1 MTLKTLQDNLWLMKY
16 SIFTLFILFFFLSF
30 TNHSNAK
37 NEYLNDGSYACERGS
52 FEPYTE
58 VRQREF
64 KTGTSDEYQDQIV
77 GFRFRM
83 PIGATCDDD
92 YIAEQQKKQKLKTQ
106 LELIKE
112 CKRIPKI
119 SPPPVEFA
127 ELFNMCNKLGVAGV
141 IINKKPEGN
150 HWDNLKIQYL
160 KDNPDIVIMEQA
172 IPNEIK

>member
-1 MTLKTLQDNLWLMKY
+1 MTLKTLRDNLLWIMY
-16 SIFTLFILFFFLSF
+16 FLFVVA
-30 TNHSNAK
+30 TCVQAK

-83 PIGATCDDD
+83 PLGAVCDED
-92 YIAEQQKKQKLKTQ
+92 YIAEQRKKSKLKTQ

-112 CKRIPKI
+112 CKRIPRI
-119 SPPPVEFA
+119 SPPPVEFV
-127 ELFNMCNKLGVAGV
+127 ELFNMCNKLGVVG
-141 IINKKPEGN
+141 ILENKTTRR
-150 HWDNLKIQYL
+150 
-160 KDNPDIVIMEQA
+160 
-172 IPNEIK
+172 

>member
-1 MTLKTLQDNLWLMKY
+1 MKPFI
-16 SIFTLFILFFFLSF
+16 SILFIFFLSTVF
-30 TNHSNAK
+30 TSHSNAK

-52 FEPYTE
+52 FEPYSE

-83 PIGATCDDD
+83 PLGATCDDE

-127 ELFNMCNKLGVAGV
+127 ELFNMCNKLGVVGIV
-141 IINKKPEGN
+141 EEKRPEGR

-172 IPNEIK
+172 IPNETK

>member
-1 MTLKTLQDNLWLMKY
+1 MTLKIWQDRICFMKPFI
-16 SIFTLFILFFFLSF
+16 SILFIFFLSTVF
-30 TNHSNAK
+30 TSHSNAK

-52 FEPYTE
+52 FEPYSE

-83 PIGATCDDD
+83 PLGATCDDE

-141 IINKKPEGN
+141 VQDKRPDGS
-150 HWDNLKIQYL
+150 HWENLKIQYL

-172 IPNEIK
+172 MPNETK

>member
-1 MTLKTLQDNLWLMKY
+1 MTLKIWRDNLLWI
-16 SIFTLFILFFFLSF
+16 IFFVCVATYAE
-30 TNHSNAK
+30 TK

-52 FEPYTE
+52 FEPYSE

-83 PIGATCDDD
+83 PIGATCDDE

-112 CKRIPKI
+112 CKRIPRI

-127 ELFNMCNKLGVAGV
+127 ELFNMCNKLGVVGIV
-141 IINKKPEGN
+141 EDKQPEGRY
-150 HWDNLKIQYL
+150 WDNLKIQYL
-160 KDNPDIVIMEQA
+160 KDNPDVVIMEQA
-172 IPNEIK
+172 MPK

>member
-1 MTLKTLQDNLWLMKY
+1 MTLKTLRDNLLW
-16 SIFTLFILFFFLSF
+16 IAFFICVA
-30 TNHSNAK
+30 TYAEAK

-52 FEPYTE
+52 FEPYSE

-83 PIGATCDDD
+83 PLGATCDDE
-92 YIAEQQKKQKLKTQ
+92 YIAEQQKKQRLKTQ

-112 CKRIPKI
+112 CKRIPRI

-127 ELFNMCNKLGVAGV
+127 ELFNMCNKLGVVGIV
-141 IINKKPEGN
+141 ENKQPDGR

-160 KDNPDIVIMEQA
+160 KDNPDVVIMEQA
-172 IPNEIK
+172 MPQ

>member
-1 MTLKTLQDNLWLMKY
+1 MTLKTLRDNLLW
-16 SIFTLFILFFFLSF
+16 IAFFICVA
-30 TNHSNAK
+30 TYAEAK

-52 FEPYTE
+52 FEPYAE
-58 VRQREF
+58 IRQREY
-64 KTGTSDEYQDQIV
+64 KTGTSDENQDQML
-77 GFRFRM
+77 GFRFRI
-83 PIGATCDDD
+83 PLGATCDDE

-127 ELFNMCNKLGVAGV
+127 ELFNMCNKLGVVGIV
-141 IINKKPEGN
+141 EEKRPEGR
-150 HWDNLKIQYL
+150 HWDNLKIKYL

-172 IPNEIK
+172 IPNETK

>member
-1 MTLKTLQDNLWLMKY
+1 MKPFI
-16 SIFTLFILFFFLSF
+16 SILFIFFLSTVF
-30 TNHSNAK
+30 TSHSNAK

-52 FEPYTE
+52 FEPYSE

-83 PIGATCDDD
+83 PLGATCDDE

-127 ELFNMCNKLGVAGV
+127 ELFNMCNKLGVVGIV
-141 IINKKPEGN
+141 EEKRPEGR

-160 KDNPDIVIMEQA
+160 KDNPDVVIMEQA
-172 IPNEIK
+172 MPQ

>member
-1 MTLKTLQDNLWLMKY
+1 MILKTLRDNLLW
-16 SIFTLFILFFFLSF
+16 IAFFISVA
-30 TNHSNAK
+30 TYAEAK

-83 PIGATCDDD
+83 PMGATCDDE

-112 CKRIPKI
+112 CKRIPRI

-127 ELFNMCNKLGVAGV
+127 ELFNMCNKLGAVGIV
-141 IINKKPEGN
+141 ENKQPDGR
-150 HWDNLKIQYL
+150 HWDNLKIKYL
-160 KDNPDIVIMEQA
+160 KENPDVVIMNQA
-172 IPNEIK
+172 MPK

>member
-1 MTLKTLQDNLWLMKY
+1 MTLKTLRDNLLW
-16 SIFTLFILFFFLSF
+16 IAFFICVA
-30 TNHSNAK
+30 TYAEAK

-52 FEPYTE
+52 FEPYAE
-58 VRQREF
+58 IRQREY
-64 KTGTSDEYQDQIV
+64 KTGTSDENQDQML
-77 GFRFRM
+77 GFRFRI
-83 PIGATCDDD
+83 PLGATCDDE

-127 ELFNMCNKLGVAGV
+127 ELFNMCNKLGVVGIV
-141 IINKKPEGN
+141 EEKRPEGR
-150 HWDNLKIQYL
+150 HWDNLKTKYL

-172 IPNEIK
+172 IPNETK

>member
-1 MTLKTLQDNLWLMKY
+1 MTLKIWQDRICFMKPFI
-16 SIFTLFILFFFLSF
+16 SILFIFFLSTLF
-30 TNHSNAK
+30 TSHSNAK

-52 FEPYTE
+52 FEPYSE

-83 PIGATCDDD
+83 PLGATCDDE

-127 ELFNMCNKLGVAGV
+127 ELFNMCNKLGVVGIV
-141 IINKKPEGN
+141 EDKRPEGR

-160 KDNPDIVIMEQA
+160 KDNPDVVIMEQA
-172 IPNEIK
+172 MPQ

>member
-1 MTLKTLQDNLWLMKY
+1 MTLKIWQDRICFMKPFI
-16 SIFTLFILFFFLSF
+16 SILFIFFLSTVF
-30 TNHSNAK
+30 TSHSNAK

-52 FEPYTE
+52 FEPYSE

-83 PIGATCDDD
+83 PLGATCDDE

-127 ELFNMCNKLGVAGV
+127 ELFNMCNKLGVVGIV
-141 IINKKPEGN
+141 EDKRPEGR

-160 KDNPDIVIMEQA
+160 KDNPDVVIMEQA
-172 IPNEIK
+172 MPQ

>member
-1 MTLKTLQDNLWLMKY
+1 MILKTLRDNLLW
-16 SIFTLFILFFFLSF
+16 IAFFLCIV
-30 TNHSNAK
+30 TYAQAK

-83 PIGATCDDD
+83 PMGATCDDE

-112 CKRIPKI
+112 CKRIPRI

-127 ELFNMCNKLGVAGV
+127 ELFNMCNKLGAVGIV
-141 IINKKPEGN
+141 ENKQPDGR
-150 HWDNLKIQYL
+150 HWDNLKIKYL
-160 KDNPDIVIMEQA
+160 KENPDVVIMNQA
-172 IPNEIK
+172 MPK

>member
-1 MTLKTLQDNLWLMKY
+1 MILKTLRDNLLW
-16 SIFTLFILFFFLSF
+16 IAFFLCIV
-30 TNHSNAK
+30 TYAQAK

-64 KTGTSDEYQDQIV
+64 KTGTSDEYQDQII

-83 PIGATCDDD
+83 PMGATCDDE

-112 CKRIPKI
+112 CKRIPRI

-127 ELFNMCNKLGVAGV
+127 ELFNMCNKLGAVGIV
-141 IINKKPEGN
+141 ENKQPDGR
-150 HWDNLKIQYL
+150 HWDNLKIKYL
-160 KDNPDIVIMEQA
+160 KENPDVVIMNQA
-172 IPNEIK
+172 MPK

>member
-1 MTLKTLQDNLWLMKY
+1 MTLKIWRDNLLC
-16 SIFTLFILFFFLSF
+16 IIFFLCVA
-30 TNHSNAK
+30 TYAEAK

-83 PIGATCDDD
+83 PLGATCDDE

-112 CKRIPKI
+112 CKRIPRI
-119 SPPPVEFA
+119 SPPPLEFA
-127 ELFNMCNKLGVAGV
+127 ELFNMCKKLGVVGIV
-141 IINKKPEGN
+141 ENKQPDGR

-160 KDNPDIVIMEQA
+160 KENPDVVIMEQA
-172 IPNEIK
+172 IPK

>member
-30 TNHSNAK
+30 TNYSNAK

-83 PIGATCDDD
+83 PIGATCDDE
-92 YIAEQQKKQKLKTQ
+92 YIAEQRKKDKLKTQ

-160 KDNPDIVIMEQA
+160 KDNPDVVIMEQA
-172 IPNEIK
+172 MPK